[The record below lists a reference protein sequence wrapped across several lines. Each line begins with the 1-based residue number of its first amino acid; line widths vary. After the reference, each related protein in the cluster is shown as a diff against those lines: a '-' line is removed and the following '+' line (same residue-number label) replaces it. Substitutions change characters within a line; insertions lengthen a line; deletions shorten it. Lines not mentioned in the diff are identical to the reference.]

1 MYTEES
7 LDNLRQSLDIVEVLS
22 EHISL
27 RKSGA
32 TYKSCCP
39 FHSEKTPSFIV
50 NPATSRY
57 RCFGCG
63 ASGDALTFLMQHQGY
78 SFTEAVILLAKKFQ
92 VKLVLQA
99 KEGSQESS
107 SEKNELREACAEAEK
122 IFCYCIRFLPE
133 GHQAQKYLFARGI
146 APDTINR
153 FRIGY
158 APSSALFLQMA
169 KERGVRRDFLIR
181 AGIIKEK
188 HLLFANRIVFPIR
201 DLLGR
206 TIGFSSRKFL
216 PNTYGGKYVNSPE
229 TVIFKKSR
237 TFFGADLSRR
247 RIAKEGRA
255 ILVEGQVDCLQMI
268 ESGFNCTL
276 ATQGTAFSEEHV
288 RELEKLG
295 VKRLYLL
302 FDGDQA
308 GRAAALKVG
317 DLCQQSGIAVFVC
330 LLPSG
335 EDPDSFLISKGVEK
349 LVDLINNGE
358 EYLAFMLFSSRS
370 KCSSASP
377 VEKAAI
383 IETISAKIKKWG
395 NPLVVH
401 ESLKKLASLM
411 KVPEEL
417 VVGKGPFYADP
428 IFAKVVSSNGKIK
441 EIFDANLIMETDVLR
456 CMIFCKGREISIFQ
470 TVEKYLGESNFRHD
484 ACRNLFKALVSYY
497 RRHKECMSSEGA
509 LHLIEDEEV
518 LELLTKRLVDISD
531 VSKVFVRSL
540 QKLLDREWKE
550 GQEALRIAIR
560 EKEQKGEECS
570 LTEYVTVSGNR
581 PIISL
586 VDSDGL
592 DNKRVTSD

>member
-7 LDNLRQSLDIVEVLS
+7 LDNLRQSLDVVEVLS
-22 EHISL
+22 EYISL
-27 RKSGA
+27 KKSGA
-32 TYKSCCP
+32 TYKACCP

-50 NPATSRY
+50 NPSTSRY

-78 SFTEAVILLAKKFQ
+78 SFTEAVILLAKKFR
-92 VKLVLQA
+92 VNLVLQA
-99 KEGSQESS
+99 KEGIQESS
-107 SEKNELREACAEAEK
+107 NEKNELREACLEVEK

-133 GHQAQKYLFARGI
+133 GHQAQKYLFSRGI
-146 APDTINR
+146 APDTIKR

-158 APSSALFLQMA
+158 APSSELFLQMA
-169 KERGVRRDFLIR
+169 REKGIRKDLLAR

-188 HLLFANRIVFPIR
+188 HLLFANRITFPIR

-216 PNTYGGKYVNSPE
+216 SNTYGGKYVNSPE
-229 TVIFKKSR
+229 TIIFKKSR

-268 ESGFNCTL
+268 EAGFNCTL

-308 GRAAALKVG
+308 GREAALKVG
-317 DLCQQSGIAVFVC
+317 DLCQQAGVAVFVC

-335 EDPDSFLISKGVEK
+335 EDPDSYLVTKGTEK
-349 LVDLINNGE
+349 LIELINSGE
-358 EYLAFMLFSSRS
+358 EYLAFMLFSSRA
-370 KCSSASP
+370 KCSAASP

-383 IETISAKIKKWG
+383 IETISSKIKKWG

-417 VVGKGPFYADP
+417 VVGKGSFYADP
-428 IFAKVVSSNGKIK
+428 VFAKVAFSRGKIK
-441 EIFDANLIMETDVLR
+441 KNFDANLIMETDVLR
-456 CMIFCKGREISIFQ
+456 CMIFCKENDNSIFQ
-470 TVEKYLGESNFRHD
+470 TVEKYVKEDNFRHD
-484 ACRNLFKALVSYY
+484 VCRSIFKALSNHY
-497 RRHKECMSSEGA
+497 RDNKKGMAPEDA
-509 LHLIEDEEV
+509 LYLIKDEEV
-518 LELLTKRLVDISD
+518 VELLTKRLVNTSD
-531 VSKVFVRSL
+531 LSKVLVQSL
-540 QKLLDREWKE
+540 QKLSDREWKE
-550 GQEALRIAIR
+550 EQETLRIAIR
-560 EKEQKGEECS
+560 EKEQRGEECS
-570 LTEYVTVSGNR
+570 LTEYVEASSNR
-581 PIISL
+581 PIVSL
-586 VDSDGL
+586 VNPL
-592 DNKRVTSD
+592 EVDNK